1 MAKSHP
7 AFDLLDRYFQQNV
20 LMPAPPAQGGT
31 ADGAMPTPGAK
42 AVDPALAQQQAVQEV
57 QRDGALIAMLLK
69 AMGVPQAQSIG
80 QPQANPNAS

>member
-7 AFDLLDRYFQQNV
+7 AFDMLDSYFQRNV
-20 LMPAPPAQGGT
+20 MMPAPPAQGGT
-31 ADGAMPTPGAK
+31 ADGAMPTPDA
-42 AVDPALAQQQAVQEV
+42 AADPALAQQEAVQEV

-80 QPQANPNAS
+80 KPQANPNAP